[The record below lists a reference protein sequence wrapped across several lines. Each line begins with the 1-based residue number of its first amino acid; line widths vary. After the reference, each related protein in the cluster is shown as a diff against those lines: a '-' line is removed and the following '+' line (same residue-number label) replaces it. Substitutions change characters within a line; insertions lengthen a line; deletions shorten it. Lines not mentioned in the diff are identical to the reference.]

1 MIFSSTYF
9 FLINHGGLFERDVT
23 IFIRDEKKERIQNL
37 TFFDLVYG
45 RKKKKEIKNVSD
57 IKLCFISF
65 CL

>member
-23 IFIRDEKKERIQNL
+23 ILIRDEKKERIQNL

-45 RKKKKEIKNVSD
+45 RKKKRD
-57 IKLCFISF
+57 
-65 CL
+65 